1 MIRKYKNQ
9 SLWLVGEEELNDS
22 CVCWCKILNSHKRT
36 VLCLPQFFFLSGLF
50 SLPSLFLGV
59 LWCGIRK
66 RSLRYKTEK
75 MGGKRK
81 GVLLLG
87 LVPESP

>member
-1 MIRKYKNQ
+1 M
-9 SLWLVGEEELNDS
+9 ELE
-22 CVCWCKILNSHKRT
+22 KR
-36 VLCLPQFFFLSGLF
+36 
-50 SLPSLFLGV
+50 
-59 LWCGIRK
+59 R
-66 RSLRYKTEK
+66 LRYKTEK